1 MQGFCFRLTI
11 YLKCVWYH
19 GDRNEIVTQL
29 GVIFLNTKHL
39 LGPIVIRYLFFAVNF
54 YFTIHLV
61 ANGGWGFFPV
71 ILASFAARDFVQA
84 TQLAQIYYKLTKNI
98 DKKE

>member
-1 MQGFCFRLTI
+1 M
-11 YLKCVWYH
+11 
-19 GDRNEIVTQL
+19 
-29 GVIFLNTKHL
+29 NTNHL
-39 LGPIVIRYLFFAVNF
+39 LGPIIIRYLFFGLNF

-61 ANGGWGFFPV
+61 GNGGWGFFPI

-84 TQLAQIYYKLTKNI
+84 TQLANIYYKLTKNI